1 MTFTAAGALGE
12 TEAGGIS
19 VLSVIV
25 VLLTQTVLIAGLLIN
40 AYARRRAERELLRR
54 QSELQDSY
62 GRIRDL
68 GWRLLN
74 AQEAERARIA
84 RELHDDVSQQL
95 SLLAI
100 DLAMM
105 RGGVRGPLKEVI
117 DEASLRVESIVKSVH
132 DLSHQLHPYKLQL
145 IGLVP
150 ALQGLQS
157 TVSQAGIRIT
167 FTHETIPA
175 RVRPELTL
183 CLFRIV
189 QEALQNVLKH
199 SRARAVSMHLIGG
212 PTALT
217 LTIVDDGIGFDVNTT
232 SGNGLGLVSIRER
245 LDAIGG
251 TFEIRSKTG
260 AGTRLEIRVPLS
272 LMEET
277 KS

>member
-1 MTFTAAGALGE
+1 MKSVALLILVVMTPSAT
-12 TEAGGIS
+12 
-19 VLSVIV
+19 VLV
-25 VLLTQTVLIAGLLIN
+25 VLLIQTLLIAGLLIQR
-40 AYARRRAERELLRR
+40 ARRQRAERELRRR
-54 QSELQDSY
+54 QSQLEDSY

-68 GWRLLN
+68 GGRLLY

-105 RGGVRGPLKEVI
+105 HGRVPTPLQEMI
-117 DEASLRVESIVKSVH
+117 DEVAARVESIVKSVH

-150 ALQGLQS
+150 AVQDLQS
-157 TVSQAGIRIT
+157 AVSQTGIRIT
-167 FTHETIPA
+167 FTHETVPA
-175 RVRPELTL
+175 RLPQDLSL

-217 LTIVDDGIGFDVNTT
+217 LAIVDDGIGFDIDTT
-232 SGNGLGLVSIRER
+232 WGNGLGLVSIRER

-251 TFEIRSKTG
+251 TFEIRSKPG
-260 AGTRLEIRVPLS
+260 AGTRLEIRVPLPPT
-272 LMEET
+272 EET